1 MLLTGCSGGGKAQS
15 VVPTELLESGSW
27 VPGMPGSSFSALQT
41 LLSAAEELRMEWGV
55 AGLALAR
62 GQRVKGSGEHRMRV
76 FGLFR
81 SIAWFGGDWLR
92 MQTGF
97 LCEIRHGSLE
107 EVLFLCSPWQ
117 VLMR

>member
-1 MLLTGCSGGGKAQS
+1 
-15 VVPTELLESGSW
+15 
-27 VPGMPGSSFSALQT
+27 MPGSSFSALQT